1 MDPET
6 AIIAATRL
14 LKMST
19 GTAGDREIC
28 AILVRLLESHTI
40 NALLD
45 ESSNPLIRESLVTR
59 LAQTLAEAAATSPV
73 ARQALTEFVEQ
84 LPASSGDPQ
93 GEHNNIPTEAVD
105 DRCGSAERANKL
117 SARPVPAEA
126 TEAGSVAGQEG
137 IQLTLGDH
145 VFVKKLT
152 VIGTVHGQV
161 TIVPESPEPV
171 PAAEANEEMRRR
183 ALLRDIVVG
192 VGARLTAPALEA
204 LEDLRRDTDRLIVP
218 SSRGRI
224 LVDAWESV
232 AEDHSRSYAT
242 SPPTTLLR
250 DLLLDVS
257 EIRDVLQHFRSS
269 KLTQDLMRVLGQL
282 AAIAGVV
289 ANDLGETHSARG
301 WMRTARLAAD
311 EAGDKNLVAWTYARE
326 AFFFLHYSR
335 PPEMAVRLAEAA
347 VAAAGSAPYAAAV
360 MAPTVEARARARF
373 GDVAGAIDALR
384 RADDVFD
391 RVGDPESGG
400 LFGWTLQQ
408 LHFSAGKSLTILG
421 QTRLALVAQDHAE
434 AMFPAGEVLDPALV
448 RLDRAQALI
457 RGGEITEGCR
467 LGVNVLRS
475 LPAEFRSPLIRS
487 WADEAV
493 AAIPEKRRRLAIAR
507 EFQEAQALLM

>member
-1 MDPET
+1 MDPAT
-6 AIIAATRL
+6 AITAATRL

-19 GTAGDREIC
+19 GTTGDQEIC
-28 AILVRLLESHTI
+28 TVLVRLLDSHTI
-40 NALLD
+40 DALLD
-45 ESSNPLIRESLVTR
+45 ESSNPLSRESRVTR
-59 LAQTLAEAAATSPV
+59 LAQALAKAAATSPV
-73 ARQALTEFVEQ
+73 ALQALADFIEQ
-84 LPASSGDPQ
+84 PLAASDAPQ
-93 GEHNNIPTEAVD
+93 GEHNDIPTETIEDQHGIV
-105 DRCGSAERANKL
+105 ERANEL
-117 SARPVPAEA
+117 STPPVPAEA
-126 TEAGSVAGQEG
+126 TEVSNAAGPGG
-137 IQLTLGDH
+137 IQLTLGDRAS
-145 VFVKKLT
+145 VEKLT
-152 VIGTVHGQV
+152 VIGAVHGQV
-161 TIVPESPEPV
+161 TIVPESPAPV
-171 PAAEANEEMRRR
+171 LPVVANAEMRRR

-192 VGARLTAPALEA
+192 VGARLTAPALET
-204 LEDLRRDTDRLIVP
+204 LEDLRRETDRLVVP
-218 SSRGRI
+218 SSRGRM

-257 EIRDVLQHFRSS
+257 ELRDVLQHFRSS

-289 ANDLGETHSARG
+289 TNDLGETHAARG

-335 PPEMAVRLAEAA
+335 PPEMAVRLADAA
-347 VAAAGSAPYAAAV
+347 VATAGNAPYAAAV

-373 GDVAGAIDALR
+373 EDVAGAISALR
-384 RADDVFD
+384 RAEDAFE

-421 QTRLALVAQDHAE
+421 QTQLALVAQDQAE

-457 RGGEITEGCR
+457 RGDEIAEGCR

-475 LPAEFRSPLIRS
+475 LPAEFHSPLIRS
-487 WADEAV
+487 WADEAI

-507 EFQEAQALLM
+507 EFQEARTLLM